1 MQDPLSRIAALKRPP
16 LLVEA
21 ARFGIDGYDR
31 ARLLPRLIGAGGFG
45 PARAATA
52 LLDREAEIEARRRS
66 GSGDYRPARHVELI
80 VALMGEARLLRAARL
95 S

>member
-66 GSGDYRPARHVELI
+66 GDYRPARHVELI